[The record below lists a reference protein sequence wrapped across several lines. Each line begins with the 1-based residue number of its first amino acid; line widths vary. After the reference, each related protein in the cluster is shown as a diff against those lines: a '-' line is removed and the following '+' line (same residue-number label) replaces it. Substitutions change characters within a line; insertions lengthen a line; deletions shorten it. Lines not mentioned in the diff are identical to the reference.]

1 MAQRKRYLSPEPFN
15 ENNEKQFEKDLEEIK
30 QGIFSL
36 LNQYCELTKRF
47 ERLRDN
53 NGAHNHS

>member
-1 MAQRKRYLSPEPFN
+1 MAQKKRYLSPEPFS
-15 ENNEKQFEKDLEEIK
+15 EKQFEKDLEEIK